1 MSAAAALE
9 LLTEDGLCIPGGQ
22 ADSGWV
28 GERGLQ
34 SAAPF
39 APRSVCW
46 GGAGQAWRD
55 RNSPLSHRSLL
66 GAGSPGRFL
75 ILIILIFIMDCGVI
89 SCTEKQNKGSLI
101 QKDLALFEIN
111 VYILQTYVFQHNILN
126 LLHAFQIPPSA
137 PERRVHENIICSP
150 L

>member
-1 MSAAAALE
+1 MWRRAGLIVARAFGEGGASREPLATCAHAGRGGGTQLQMHKPFFPSLRLTATRGHQGSTRHQGVSGRLCSRARRLGGERE

-46 GGAGQAWRD
+46 GGGGQAR
-55 RNSPLSHRSLL
+55 
-66 GAGSPGRFL
+66 PGGIGTAPFP
-75 ILIILIFIMDCGVI
+75 IGV
-89 SCTEKQNKGSLI
+89 C
-101 QKDLALFEIN
+101 
-111 VYILQTYVFQHNILN
+111 
-126 LLHAFQIPPSA
+126 
-137 PERRVHENIICSP
+137 
-150 L
+150 